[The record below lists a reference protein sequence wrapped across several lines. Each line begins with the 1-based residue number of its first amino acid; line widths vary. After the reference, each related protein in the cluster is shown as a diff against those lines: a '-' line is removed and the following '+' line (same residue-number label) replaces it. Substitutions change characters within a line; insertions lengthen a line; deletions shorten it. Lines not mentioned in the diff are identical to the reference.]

1 MRLLDRLFGKKAPE
15 FTERIWI
22 TTARK
27 FDDLVVQVRQC
38 QSLGG
43 LPVAVTHFPA
53 TQQRLLDAFDTSGA
67 TVHVVSSAPQFP
79 AELPEASTPREAIL
93 LLSSETIPRVSLSP
107 SRARPEAARLAPVSV
122 HLAEHYPS
130 PGRDQDVLALQSI
143 WSRPIEFTC
152 YTGLD
157 EPWLALFGIE
167 KTKQLIAKLGVGEE
181 TLLSH
186 PVLHSAIQ
194 SAQQRIARM
203 VSHEQRC
210 DSCEEWVRYNLPR
223 SSE

>member
-15 FTERIWI
+15 FAERIWI

-43 LPVAVTHFPA
+43 LPVVVTHFPA

-67 TVHVVSSAPQFP
+67 TVLVVSSAPQFP

-107 SRARPEAARLAPVSV
+107 PAGPTGGRSPSPCVRALGGTLSASRAG
-122 HLAEHYPS
+122 
-130 PGRDQDVLALQSI
+130 PGR
-143 WSRPIEFTC
+143 PH
-152 YTGLD
+152 
-157 EPWLALFGIE
+157 
-167 KTKQLIAKLGVGEE
+167 IAVDLV
-181 TLLSH
+181 TADRVH
-186 PVLHSAIQ
+186 VLHWIG
-194 SAQQRIARM
+194 
-203 VSHEQRC
+203 
-210 DSCEEWVRYNLPR
+210 
-223 SSE
+223 